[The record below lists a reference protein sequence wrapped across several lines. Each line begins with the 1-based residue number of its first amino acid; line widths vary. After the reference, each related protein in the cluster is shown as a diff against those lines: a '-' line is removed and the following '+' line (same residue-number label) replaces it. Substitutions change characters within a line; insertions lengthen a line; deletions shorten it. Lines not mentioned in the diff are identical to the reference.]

1 MHVKWWMMRRKTVL
15 DMAFHHFSRSPCAIP
30 FVVFS
35 LSCVLRNRRVYDHR
49 AQTLNSIQLDEGKI
63 YTSFRFSSAH
73 LSHCSG
79 KRSRERA
86 HCVCYTMK
94 GMNCLIRSSE
104 TEWNCLYVKIAQSSF
119 VARLLPIS
127 TLRVFLFP
135 LLSLSPACT
144 SFASLWAIQFCIFA
158 LSFCSPF
165 HVSQNVR
172 LPTTFHYTSDKWY
185 QTDLHRIKHRQRPT
199 DDRRRREEYIIEFF
213 VISTVVRSSS
223 MHFSWL
229 CYLRHI
235 HTSAW
240 GVPTT

>member
-1 MHVKWWMMRRKTVL
+1 MKEK
-15 DMAFHHFSRSPCAIP
+15 IYE
-30 FVVFS
+30 FS
-35 LSCVLRNRRVYDHR
+35 LFIS
-49 AQTLNSIQLDEGKI
+49 
-63 YTSFRFSSAH
+63 TSVT
-73 LSHCSG
+73 SG

-119 VARLLPIS
+119 VARLLPIPHLDS
-127 TLRVFLFP
+127 SCVSFSS
-135 LLSLSPACT
+135 SLSPACT
-144 SFASLWAIQFCIFA
+144 SFASLWSIQFYIFA
-158 LSFCSPF
+158 LSLCSPF

-223 MHFSWL
+223 MHFSLL